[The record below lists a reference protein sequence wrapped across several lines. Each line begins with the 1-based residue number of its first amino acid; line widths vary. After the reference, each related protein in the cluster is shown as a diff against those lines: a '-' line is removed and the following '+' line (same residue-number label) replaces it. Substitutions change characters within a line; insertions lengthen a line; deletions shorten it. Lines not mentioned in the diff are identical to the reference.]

1 MDKDSVILKFE
12 QENTS
17 DIENEMQE
25 LQSSNDSHEKR
36 LAEMQSKLAKLT
48 GKSGLSKP
56 ILRKSKRSP
65 KTVFVARQED
75 VSYVDLYA
83 EAQQSLF
90 DRGLSFDDYDYNN
103 LVSNAEL
110 EEIIAELNSP
120 LPREEKWRKS
130 DFIVTFI
137 AAFVG
142 CTADIILS
150 NKDNKLTGNGSKC
163 SEKLNELHENTFKH
177 KSGAPIDYQG
187 KGFGGG
193 YHREL
198 SKGHDL
204 ARFNEGIKMFK
215 EGKFEGVRY
224 IDGVAHKVITTANQY
239 ETPFAQLTTIEAIIG
254 YASHMFADLFSKYSL
269 PFPGYSFLTE
279 SNSRNIRIFAADMY
293 KNGFNLKNIMTQSV
307 SAIIIEVIVRLFY
320 SIQSV
325 KDYADKVEID
335 EHYSNIDAL
344 KEFINPKNKEKLNE
358 MLLVAHAI
366 VMAENVGK
374 ITIKCIVAK
383 DLASVS
389 QLNIAEIIAVVRYG
403 ISVVNS
409 VAARNN
415 EYAKLIYHTDE
426 TNANWA
432 ELEEQINT
440 AELAVI
446 TEMPQIVAV

>member
-1 MDKDSVILKFE
+1 M
-12 QENTS
+12 
-17 DIENEMQE
+17 
-25 LQSSNDSHEKR
+25 
-36 LAEMQSKLAKLT
+36 
-48 GKSGLSKP
+48 
-56 ILRKSKRSP
+56 
-65 KTVFVARQED
+65 
-75 VSYVDLYA
+75 
-83 EAQQSLF
+83 
-90 DRGLSFDDYDYNN
+90 
-103 LVSNAEL
+103 
-110 EEIIAELNSP
+110 
-120 LPREEKWRKS
+120 
-130 DFIVTFI
+130 
-137 AAFVG
+137 
-142 CTADIILS
+142 
-150 NKDNKLTGNGSKC
+150 
-163 SEKLNELHENTFKH
+163 
-177 KSGAPIDYQG
+177 
-187 KGFGGG
+187 
-193 YHREL
+193 
-198 SKGHDL
+198 
-204 ARFNEGIKMFK
+204 
-215 EGKFEGVRY
+215 
-224 IDGVAHKVITTANQY
+224 
-239 ETPFAQLTTIEAIIG
+239 
-254 YASHMFADLFSKYSL
+254 

-432 ELEEQINT
+432 ELEKQINT
-440 AELAVI
+440 VELAVI
-446 TEMPQIVAV
+446 TEMPQILAV